1 MQVLAR
7 LPYTTQVDM
16 WAIGVITYILL
27 SGMMPFD
34 DDNHTRLYRQIL
46 RAHYTCEG
54 DVCSCFVFHWF
65 FLNLFSQNLLLS

>member
-1 MQVLAR
+1 M
-7 LPYTTQVDM
+7 PYSTQVDM

-46 RAHYTCEG
+46 RAHYTYEG
-54 DVCSCFVFHWF
+54 DVSITVFHF
-65 FLNLFSQNLLLS
+65 FRIAFIGV